1 MRTALRVPA
10 IVMWLTVLWVALWA
24 DISWGNIIAGLLVA
38 SFVVLVTQLD
48 RSSLEP
54 TYFRPHWAMYYVVV
68 FLWKLLQSNLKLAWE
83 IVTPTLHTHT
93 AILAVP
99 MRGGSEAVVNL
110 VANSITLTPGTM
122 TVDIHSEGDL
132 DGDGALDGVVLYIHG
147 MYTADIEA
155 VRHDVLRLEELA
167 LRAFG
172 TPGDY
177 ERAHLDLVTH
187 QQRWDAARSAKARAA
202 KAREEGDE

>member
-1 MRTALRVPA
+1 MTTALRVPA
-10 IVMWLTVLWVALWA
+10 IVLWLTALWVALWA
-24 DISWGNIIAGLLVA
+24 EISWGNVVAGLLVA

-54 TYFRPHWAMYYVVV
+54 TYFRPHWALYYTLV
-68 FLWKLLQSNLKLAWE
+68 FLWKLIQSNLKLAWE

-132 DGDGALDGVVLYIHG
+132 DGDGALDEVVLYIHG
-147 MYTADIEA
+147 MYTADVDA

-172 TPGDY
+172 TPEDY
-177 ERAHLDLVTH
+177 ERAHLDLVAH
-187 QQRWDAARSAKARAA
+187 QKRWDEARGRSARAQQED
-202 KAREEGDE
+202 EE

>member
-1 MRTALRVPA
+1 MRAALRVPA
-10 IVMWLTVLWVALWA
+10 IVMWLTALWVALWN
-24 DISWGNIIAGLLVA
+24 DLTWGNVLSGLMVA
-38 SFVVLVTQLD
+38 SFVVLVTRLD

-54 TYFRPHWAMYYVVV
+54 AYFRPHWAIVYGAV

-83 IVTPTLHTHT
+83 IVTPTMHTHT

-122 TVDIHSEGDL
+122 TVDIHS
-132 DGDGALDGVVLYIHG
+132 DGDVDCDGSLDGVVLYIHG
-147 MYTADIEA
+147 MYTSDVEA

-172 TPGDY
+172 TPSDY
-177 ERAHLDLVTH
+177 ERVHQEVVEHEALIAPHTAHDE
-187 QQRWDAARSAKARAA
+187 R
-202 KAREEGDE
+202 GDDG

>member
-1 MRTALRVPA
+1 MTTALRVPT
-10 IVMWLTVLWVALWA
+10 IVLWLTALWVALWA
-24 DISWGNIIAGLLVA
+24 EISWGNVVAGLLVA
-38 SFVVLVTQLD
+38 SFVVLVTRLD

-54 TYFRPHWAMYYVVV
+54 AYFRPQWALYYTLV

-99 MRGGSEAVVNL
+99 MRGGSEAIVNL

-132 DGDGALDGVVLYIHG
+132 DGDGALDEVVLYIHG
-147 MYTADIEA
+147 MYTADVDA

-172 TPGDY
+172 TPEDY
-177 ERAHLDLVTH
+177 ERAHLDLVAH
-187 QQRWDAARSAKARAA
+187 QKRWDEARSRSARAQQED
-202 KAREEGDE
+202 EE

>member
-1 MRTALRVPA
+1 MRAALRVPA
-10 IVMWLTVLWVALWA
+10 IIVWLTVLWVALWA
-24 DISWGNIIAGLLVA
+24 DISWGNVVSGLLVA
-38 SFVVLVTQLD
+38 SFVVIVTRLD

-54 TYFRPHWAMYYVVV
+54 AYFRPHWALYYVLV

-83 IVTPTLHTHT
+83 IVTPKLHTHT

-122 TVDIHSEGDL
+122 TVEIHSEGDL
-132 DGDGALDGVVLYIHG
+132 DGDGALDGVILYIHG
-147 MYTADIEA
+147 MYTADVEA

-177 ERAHLDLVTH
+177 ERVHLDLLTH
-187 QQRWDAARSAKARAA
+187 QRRWEELRAARSDD
-202 KAREEGDE
+202 EEVGQ